1 MKIKSLLPPIIGF
14 GLGLLSEI
22 WVRELLENLL
32 GMGGPEPALWALLVG
47 TLAVLVIGGFQRWD
61 RVEILSSL
69 GTVLLGALVGFI
81 MIFSQTAA

>member
-32 GMGGPEPALWALLVG
+32 GMGGPEPALWALWKLQG
-47 TLAVLVIGGFQRWD
+47 
-61 RVEILSSL
+61 
-69 GTVLLGALVGFI
+69 
-81 MIFSQTAA
+81 